1 MVASKNEAQSRIQ
14 INAILAQAGWVL
26 DANSDQHLVDKEV
39 REIINSK
46 KYADLNT
53 HSSNLLE
60 HFKAIPE
67 GMRDTILSYIKNNI
81 EIEKFA

>member
-1 MVASKNEAQSRIQ
+1 M
-14 INAILAQAGWVL
+14 
-26 DANSDQHLVDKEV
+26 DKEV
-39 REIINSK
+39 REIIDSR